1 MGESVNIQGEGSVR
15 TRSRGTDSQWPRAG
29 GQDSC
34 ETAAEVA
41 THTFAAEDLSLCRP
55 CFFVGDNGTWGPA
68 TIAHFS
74 LLKTALLWGVES
86 EGSRIWIDQGTPE
99 LKKKAAIGRLGLQS
113 PDGVAPVAWRTQLTL
128 LSASSPPRNKP
139 HVHSLSQLWTEK

>member
-41 THTFAAEDLSLCRP
+41 THTFAAEDLSL
-55 CFFVGDNGTWGPA
+55 
-68 TIAHFS
+68 S
-74 LLKTALLWGVES
+74 MS
-86 EGSRIWIDQGTPE
+86 
-99 LKKKAAIGRLGLQS
+99 
-113 PDGVAPVAWRTQLTL
+113 TL
-128 LSASSPPRNKP
+128 FLR
-139 HVHSLSQLWTEK
+139 W